1 MEALFVEDMN
11 RFLDFCSKDTY
22 SSHCYDMLYILF
34 WSGLRASE
42 LCGLTLDNI
51 DMDNRMITVDKQLQ
65 CINHT
70 HVVLPTKTTNG
81 VRTIPMTDSVY
92 ESFQRIIENRYLKGD
107 IEPVCYDEQGN
118 AY

>member
-1 MEALFVEDMN
+1 M
-11 RFLDFCSKDTY
+11 Y
-22 SSHCYDMLYILF
+22 QSHSCCTAY
-34 WSGLRASE
+34 
-42 LCGLTLDNI
+42 
-51 DMDNRMITVDKQLQ
+51 
-65 CINHT
+65 
-70 HVVLPTKTTNG
+70 KTTNG